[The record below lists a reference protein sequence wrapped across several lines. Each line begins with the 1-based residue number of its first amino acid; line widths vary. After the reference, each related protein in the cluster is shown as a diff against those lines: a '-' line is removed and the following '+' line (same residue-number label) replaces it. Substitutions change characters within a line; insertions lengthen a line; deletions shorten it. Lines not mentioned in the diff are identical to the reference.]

1 MGNMQS
7 TKFIIAGV
15 IVLAAVAGAIA
26 WRSNTTVE
34 DTMASTAKSSEL
46 ENTNTNNKM
55 ESVATITN
63 TVTMK
68 TSLGE
73 MTIGLYGKDAP
84 KTVEN
89 FMKLSGEK
97 FYDGVKFH
105 RVIQGFMNQT
115 GDPQSKD
122 DSKMNEW
129 GRGGPGYRFN
139 DEINPSS
146 PIYKKGYKLGVVAMA
161 NAGPNTNGSQFF
173 IMAADY
179 PLPPSYTIFGVVTE
193 GEDVIGKI
201 NSVKTNGVDR
211 PISPVVI
218 ESITV
223 GE

>member
-26 WRSNTTVE
+26 WRSNTTGD

-89 FMKLSGEK
+89 FMKLSGER

-201 NSVKTNGVDR
+201 NNVKTNGADR
-211 PISPVVI
+211 PLSPVVI